1 MRAVLWESQ
10 SAAPPS
16 LRGLLG
22 PVPSHMSTS
31 ALGMAFVSD
40 AGDPSSSRPLGDD
53 LGEETAPRSEEIAE
67 NRKGREET
75 ATTLTQAIADLRLS
89 EDDAEIGSYLSGAQ
103 DMLQK
108 YLSNKPRILKCV
120 PKSSRRQFR
129 DILSKTLA
137 DVNNPSNEELWTK
150 LFTLPSHCLLQ
161 PDRGGTGRRKS
172 LAHIV
177 NKQIDGF
184 SKLREFTIQTAKKQK
199 KPNKASVSVKLARAV
214 CSKIDEGDIRGSV
227 PLLTS
232 DCGIAHNDDTTLEIF
247 TRKAT
252 T

>member
-1 MRAVLWESQ
+1 M
-10 SAAPPS
+10 
-16 LRGLLG
+16 
-22 PVPSHMSTS
+22 
-31 ALGMAFVSD
+31 
-40 AGDPSSSRPLGDD
+40 
-53 LGEETAPRSEEIAE
+53 GEETAPRSEEIAE

-75 ATTLTQAIADLRLS
+75 AMTLTQAMAGLRLS
-89 EDDAEIGSYLSGAQ
+89 EDDAKIGTYLSGAQ

-108 YLSNKPRILKCV
+108 YLSNKPRILNCV
-120 PKSSRRQFR
+120 PKCSRRQFR

-137 DVNNPSNEELWTK
+137 DVVNNPSNEELWIK
-150 LFTLPSHCLLQ
+150 LFTLPSHCLRQ

-214 CSKIDEGDIRGSV
+214 CSKIDEGNIRGSV
-227 PLLTS
+227 RLLAS
-232 DCGIAHNDDTTLEIF
+232 DCGIADNDDTTIEIF

>member
-1 MRAVLWESQ
+1 M
-10 SAAPPS
+10 
-16 LRGLLG
+16 
-22 PVPSHMSTS
+22 
-31 ALGMAFVSD
+31 
-40 AGDPSSSRPLGDD
+40 
-53 LGEETAPRSEEIAE
+53 
-67 NRKGREET
+67 
-75 ATTLTQAIADLRLS
+75 ADLRLS

-137 DVNNPSNEELWTK
+137 DVVNNPSNEDLWMQ
-150 LFTLPSHCLLQ
+150 LFTLPSHCLRQ

-172 LAHIV
+172 LAQIV

-227 PLLTS
+227 RLLTS

-247 TRKAT
+247 TKAT